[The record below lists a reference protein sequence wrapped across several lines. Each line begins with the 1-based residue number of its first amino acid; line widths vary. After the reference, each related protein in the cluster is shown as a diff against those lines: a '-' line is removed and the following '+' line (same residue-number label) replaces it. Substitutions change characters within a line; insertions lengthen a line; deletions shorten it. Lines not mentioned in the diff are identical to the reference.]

1 MESYYGNKNI
11 RKGPQAYGN
20 VLPGWEGHVMG
31 EKPVDG
37 MAYPSDL
44 NGVVNAAICKIKM
57 RQILWPSAKT
67 TNLGN
72 KYYKEKL

>member
-1 MESYYGNKNI
+1 
-11 RKGPQAYGN
+11 
-20 VLPGWEGHVMG
+20 MG

-57 RQILWPSAKT
+57 RQILCPSAKT